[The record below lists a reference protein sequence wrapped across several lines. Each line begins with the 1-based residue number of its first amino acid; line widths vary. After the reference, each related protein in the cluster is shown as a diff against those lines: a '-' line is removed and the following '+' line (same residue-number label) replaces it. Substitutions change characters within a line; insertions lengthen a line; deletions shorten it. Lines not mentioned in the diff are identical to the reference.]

1 MSYILD
7 ALKKSEKERRKGTL
21 PDMLTVQDIVAEKPV
36 KRFVWAYLLV
46 AALVLNAGM
55 FVWWSGFFQT
65 KETKI
70 VKNSVPEVAP
80 PLSANE
86 TTQEIAGR
94 GTLPPESADSTNPDF
109 NSIDRNIAPVPI
121 NPVSPPVD
129 KNSLRNTAPETIVD
143 VRKKRLPPNAVL
155 PKETARAVEP
165 FPVNPDQGE
174 DAGRLLS
181 EPEGKS
187 AATIDENKI
196 YSSIRQ
202 KLPSFSIPPDENKI
216 YKIKELPLSVRQN
229 LPSFS
234 ITALM
239 YSSTPA
245 SRMIRVNDQMM
256 YEGQDLTAG
265 VTVDEITKDGV
276 IFKHQKYR
284 FFVGVK

>member
-1 MSYILD
+1 M
-7 ALKKSEKERRKGTL
+7 
-21 PDMLTVQDIVAEKPV
+21 
-36 KRFVWAYLLV
+36 
-46 AALVLNAGM
+46 
-55 FVWWSGFFQT
+55 
-65 KETKI
+65 
-70 VKNSVPEVAP
+70 
-80 PLSANE
+80 
-86 TTQEIAGR
+86 
-94 GTLPPESADSTNPDF
+94 
-109 NSIDRNIAPVPI
+109 
-121 NPVSPPVD
+121 
-129 KNSLRNTAPETIVD
+129 D
-143 VRKKRLPPNAVL
+143 VRKKRLPSNAVS

-165 FPVNPDQGE
+165 FPVKPDQGE
-174 DAGRLLS
+174 DPGRLLS
-181 EPEGKS
+181 EPEGNS

-216 YKIKELPLSVRQN
+216 YKIKELPSSVRQN

-245 SRMIRVNDQMM
+245 SRMVRVNDQMM